1 MRKLP
6 PLNAIRAFE
15 AAARH
20 QSFTAAAAE
29 LCVSVTAVSHQVRQL
44 EALLQRKLFDRR
56 GRTVALTS
64 EGRAIFPLLRD
75 GFDQLANAF
84 AGVQPRAGSQEITLS
99 TTRAFAER
107 WLVPR
112 LEQFSARF
120 PAIIVHID
128 ATEDIVTQGTRGVD
142 LAIRY
147 GRSDGA
153 EPAAV
158 LFEDSYIAVAASGI
172 CPRNVASPRID
183 DLATRSLLAFRWK
196 NPTLEFPAWSGWLAI
211 APRGR
216 RANFAMSWFSEETLA
231 LHAAERG
238 LGPLLCSDALVDD
251 QLRQGTMRQIEGPV
265 LPGFAFRLVE
275 GPSVGR
281 QKAVATFTDWLRAE
295 AESFRARSLTLREA
309 QAA

>member
-20 QSFTAAAAE
+20 QSFTAAANE

-44 EALLQRKLFDRR
+44 EALLKRKLFDRR

-64 EGRAIFPLLRD
+64 EGQAIFPLLRD

-84 AGVQPRAGSQEITLS
+84 AGVQPPRGSEEVTLS

-112 LEQFSARF
+112 LERFNARF
-120 PAIIVHID
+120 PGIIVHID
-128 ATEDIVTQGTRGVD
+128 ATEDIVTPGTRGVD

-147 GRSDGA
+147 GRSDAA

-172 CPRNVASPRID
+172 CPRNGASLHID
-183 DLATRSLLAFRWK
+183 DFPARPLLAFRWK
-196 NPTLEFPAWSGWLAI
+196 NPTLEFPAWSGWLAA

-216 RANFAMSWFSEETLA
+216 RANFSMSWFSEETLA

-238 LGPLLCSDALVDD
+238 LGPLLCSNALVDD
-251 QLRQGTMRQIEGPV
+251 QLRQGTMRQIDGPA

-275 GPSVGR
+275 GASIRRRKVI
-281 QKAVATFTDWLRAE
+281 TNFTDWLRAE
-295 AESFRARSLTLREA
+295 AASFRARSMTLRGS

>member
-44 EALLQRKLFDRR
+44 EALLKRKLFDRS

-64 EGRAIFPLLRD
+64 EGRAIFPLLRE

-84 AGVQPRAGSQEITLS
+84 AGIQPRAGSQEITLS

-112 LEQFSARF
+112 LVQFSARF
-120 PAIIVHID
+120 PAVIVHID
-128 ATEDIVTQGTRGVD
+128 ATEDIVTPGRHGVD

-147 GRSDGA
+147 GRSDRA

-158 LFEDSYIAVAASGI
+158 LFEDSYIAVAASAI
-172 CPRNVASPRID
+172 CPRNVVSPGID
-183 DLATRSLLAFRWK
+183 DFPTRSLLTFRWK
-196 NPTLEFPAWSGWLAI
+196 NPTLEFPAWSGWLAS
-211 APRGR
+211 APRGQ

-238 LGPLLCSDALVDD
+238 LGPLLVSDALVED
-251 QLRQGTMRQIEGPV
+251 QLRQGTMRQIEGPA

-275 GPSVGR
+275 GASAGR
-281 QKAVATFTDWLRAE
+281 RKAVTTFTDWLRAE
-295 AESFRARSLTLREA
+295 AASFRARSLTFRDS